1 MSLLLQMYDI
11 FVFKPLRIPKKS
23 FGDKKRPFSVVFYL
37 LQQLL
42 LPYSIIWRSCML
54 THISKNTSFYAV
66 GLSYKKADAEL
77 RGKFSLD
84 IAGKERLLQQAKQEG
99 ITALLVTST
108 CNRTEL
114 YGFAVHPYQ
123 LIKLLCENTQGTVE
137 DFEKV
142 AYVYKNNEA
151 VSFLFQVGTGLD
163 SQILGDF
170 EIISQLKT
178 AFIRSK
184 KMDLTNPFLERLIN
198 SVIQAS
204 KRIKNETELSSGAT
218 SVSFASVH
226 YILKNVPDISEK
238 NILLFGTGK
247 IGRNTCENLI
257 KHTDNSHITLINRTK
272 GKAEKIAGK
281 FNLVVKDYADLQT
294 EIRKTDILIV
304 ATGAQNPTI
313 SKELIYT
320 DRKLLI
326 LDLSIPKNV
335 ADDVAELDNVELIH
349 LDYLSKLTD
358 ETMENRK
365 RFVPQA
371 QKIIQKIE
379 TEFIDWVESRKFA
392 PTINALKE
400 KLKSIKDAELDYQS
414 KKIANFD
421 SQQAEIITTRVI
433 QKITTHFASHL
444 RSANGSTNE
453 AIELMEK
460 VFQLDNDT
468 SLSEK
473 EKP

>member
-1 MSLLLQMYDI
+1 
-11 FVFKPLRIPKKS
+11 
-23 FGDKKRPFSVVFYL
+23 
-37 LQQLL
+37 
-42 LPYSIIWRSCML
+42 ML
-54 THISKNTSFYAV
+54 AHVSKNTSFYAV

-84 IAGKERLLQQAKQEG
+84 IAKKEQLLQQAKQEG
-99 ITALLVTST
+99 IEALLVTST

-114 YGFAVHPYQ
+114 YGFAAHPYQ
-123 LIKLLCENTQGTVE
+123 LIKLLCENTNGRVE

-142 AYVYKNNEA
+142 AYVYKNKEA
-151 VSFLFQVGTGLD
+151 ISFMFQVGTGLD

-184 KMDLTNPFLERLIN
+184 KMGLTNPFLERLIN

-226 YILKNVPDISEK
+226 YILKNVTDISEK

-257 KHTDNSHITLINRTK
+257 KHTGNSHITLINRTK

-281 FNLVVKDYADLQT
+281 FNLVVKDYADLQS

-320 DRKLLI
+320 DKKLLI

-335 ADDVAELDNVELIH
+335 ADDVADLDNVEIIH

-358 ETMENRK
+358 ETLKNRK
-365 RFVPQA
+365 KYIPQA
-371 QKIIQKIE
+371 QNIIKEIE
-379 TEFIDWVESRKFA
+379 ADFIAWLDTRKFA
-392 PTINALKE
+392 PTINALKK
-400 KLKSIKDAELDYQS
+400 KLKSIKDAELDYQR
-414 KKIANFD
+414 KKIENFD
-421 SQQAEIITTRVI
+421 AHQAEVITNRVI
-433 QKITTHFASHL
+433 QKITTHFANHL
-444 RSANGSTNE
+444 RNANGSSNE
-453 AIELMEK
+453 AIDLIEK
-460 VFQLDNDT
+460 VFQLENDI